1 MMLIRW
7 FKKQDRNGNSL
18 PGAILSRIKI
28 NPVTRIVSSEEPRW
42 RIEPV
47 LAWYDLWIGVYVD
60 REKRIV
66 YVLPLPC
73 IGFRFYWG

>member
-1 MMLIRW
+1 MKRLIRW
-7 FKKQDRNGNSL
+7 FKANATGDQ
-18 PGAILSRIKI
+18 A
-28 NPVTRIVSSEEPRW
+28 RW

-47 LAWYDLWIGVYVD
+47 IAWYDLWIGVYID